1 MRDAATHANLPLR
14 TVSQLTGLSPDV
26 LRAWERRYQVVTP
39 KRGPRGSRLYS
50 GDDVVHL
57 RLLAGLVANGR
68 SIGDVARLE
77 RAELEALSVVPVD
90 PSPERTVDAPGEA
103 VVHKALEALDLFD
116 SKLLHTTLVDAL
128 LGFGIARFIESVA
141 TPLLRAV
148 GDRWSDGRL
157 SIADEHLLSGVLRGM
172 LSGILHSR
180 GPNNGQKVL
189 VASPSGER
197 HEFGTLIA
205 ALIAADAGL
214 DVTYL
219 GTDTPGDEIA
229 DAADRSNARAVVLG
243 LINTANHETAVQEI
257 RAVTARLPITTEL
270 WIGGHD
276 ASAVAAEVNASSIR
290 VIESLDRVRVE
301 VVRLRA
307 ESPRAI

>member
-1 MRDAATHANLPLR
+1 
-14 TVSQLTGLSPDV
+14 
-26 LRAWERRYQVVTP
+26 
-39 KRGPRGSRLYS
+39 
-50 GDDVVHL
+50 VVHL

-68 SIGDVARLE
+68 SIGDIARLQRE
-77 RAELEALSVVPVD
+77 ELQALSVVPVD
-90 PSPERTVDAPGEA
+90 PAADQTVDAPGEA
-103 VVHKALEALDLFD
+103 VVRKALEALDLFD
-116 SKLLHTTLVDAL
+116 SSRLHTTLSDAL
-128 LGFGIARFIESVA
+128 LGLGIARFIDSVA

-172 LSGILHSR
+172 FSGILHSR
-180 GPNNGQKVL
+180 GPNSGQKL
-189 VASPSGER
+189 LIASPSGER
-197 HEFGTLIA
+197 HEFGALIA

-214 DVTYL
+214 DVVYL
-219 GTDTPGDEIA
+219 GTDTPGAELA

-243 LINTANHETAVQEI
+243 LINTENHDRAVQEI
-257 RAVTARLPITTEL
+257 RTLAARLPITTEL

-276 ASAVAAEVNASSIR
+276 ASAVAAELNTSSIK
-290 VIESLDRVRVE
+290 VIESLEGIRVE